1 MNKPIWD
8 YYKCSIYPIKAGALR
23 KEKDNIWKGT
33 EGMIQ
38 IRTED
43 YNKIQHDSDALNLYT
58 KLTQKHK
65 GRNPIFKI
73 APQSMADHGVIP
85 NMGRSRIDKGR
96 QILLEAKVLEE
107 VTPPKANRAGT
118 YRFGKG

>member
-65 GRNPIFKI
+65 GR
-73 APQSMADHGVIP
+73 
-85 NMGRSRIDKGR
+85 